1 MSKKKI
7 AGIIILMI
15 VAVLAFFTWEENR
28 KPTTEK
34 QTVNAPKEVIE
45 KGRYLSKVGDCASC
59 HTAENGAMLAGGYEM
74 KTPFGILYSSNITP
88 SADFGIGRWTAD
100 DFYRAMTE
108 GVAPPNR
115 NLYPAMPYAYFN
127 NITREDSDALYAYLM
142 SIPAIDVAPPSNQL
156 PFPYNQRMI
165 LMGWNMLFLDPEELP
180 AASKGSSSEWERGR
194 YIVNTLGHCAMCH
207 TPMGPFGEA
216 KADKVMQGGILGD
229 FAAPDITPEGLAERG
244 WTKPDLET
252 FFKTGMAPQGST
264 FSDMYL
270 VMKNSTQYM
279 TDGDISAMVTYL
291 MGDNPLP
298 PKEVDIINVSDS
310 NNGRDLYLN
319 MCAACHNEN
328 GMGKPNVS
336 VAMIGNSTVRNPDSR
351 NLIMAVLEG
360 LPWQTFPGYERL
372 QAMPAF
378 KDEMN
383 DTEIA
388 DLVNYLRTSWAELP
402 GDVTADSVKAL
413 RNPK

>member
-1 MSKKKI
+1 MSKIKI
-7 AGIIILMI
+7 IGIIILM
-15 VAVLAFFTWEENR
+15 VAAFLVFLTWEENR
-28 KPTTEK
+28 QPTTEK
-34 QTVNAPKEVIE
+34 QVVHASKEVIE
-45 KGRYLSKVGDCASC
+45 KGRYLAKLGDCASC
-59 HTAENGAMLAGGYEM
+59 HTTENGAMLAGNYEM
-74 KTPFGILYSSNITP
+74 KTPFGTLYSSNITP
-88 SADFGIGRWTAD
+88 SADYGIGRWTSD

-142 SIPAIDVAPPSNQL
+142 SIPAIDIAPTKNQL

-165 LMGWNMLFLDPEELP
+165 LMGWNMLFLDPEPLP
-180 AASKGSSSEWERGR
+180 AASKGSSPEWERGR

-207 TPMGPFGEA
+207 TPMGAFGQVE
-216 KADKVMQGGILGD
+216 ADKIMQGGVLGD
-229 FAAPDITPEGLAERG
+229 FAAPNITPEGLAERG
-244 WTKPDLET
+244 WTKPDLEQY
-252 FFKTGMAPQGST
+252 FKTGLAPQGST

-279 TDGDISAMVTYL
+279 TPADISAIATYL
-291 MGDNPLP
+291 MGDNPLA
-298 PKEVDIINVSDS
+298 PKEITPITIANDDP
-310 NNGRDLYLN
+310 GRDLYLN

-351 NLIMAVLEG
+351 NLIVAILEG

-378 KDEMN
+378 KDEMSN
-383 DTEIA
+383 AEIA
-388 DLVNYLRTSWAELP
+388 QLVNYLRSAWAGLP
-402 GDVTADSVKAL
+402 GDITEAEVNSL
-413 RNPK
+413 RK

>member
-1 MSKKKI
+1 MNKKKI
-7 AGIIILMI
+7 FGIIVIMI

-28 KPTTEK
+28 KPTTPK
-34 QTVNAPKEVIE
+34 QTVNVSKEILE
-45 KGRYLSKVGDCASC
+45 KGKYLSKVGDCASC

-74 KTPFGILYSSNITP
+74 NTPFGTLYSSNITP
-88 SADFGIGRWTAD
+88 SSDFGIGRWTAD

-142 SIPAIDVAPPSNQL
+142 SIPEINVAPPKNKL

-180 AASKGSSSEWERGR
+180 AASKGDSPEWERGR

-207 TPMGPFGEA
+207 TPMGAFGQAES
-216 KADKVMQGGILGD
+216 DKVMQGGVLGR
-229 FAAPDITPEGLAERG
+229 FAAPNITPEGLSERG
-244 WTKPDLET
+244 WTKADLEQY
-252 FFKTGMAPQGST
+252 FKTGLAPQGST

-270 VMKNSTQYM
+270 VMTNSTQYM
-279 TDGDISAMVTYL
+279 TPEDISAIATYL
-291 MGDNPLP
+291 MGDSPLA
-298 PKEVDIINVSDS
+298 PKIAEIKQVSDS

-328 GMGKPNVS
+328 GMGKPNVAVS
-336 VAMIGNSTVRNPDSR
+336 MIGNSTVRNPDSR
-351 NLIMAVLEG
+351 NLIVAMLDG
-360 LPWQTFPGYERL
+360 LPWQVFPGYERL

-378 KDEMN
+378 KDELS
-383 DTEIA
+383 DAQIAEIA
-388 DLVNYLRTSWAELP
+388 NYLRATWASLP
-402 GDVTADSVKAL
+402 ADVTEADVKAL
-413 RNPK
+413 RE

>member
-7 AGIIILMI
+7 FGIIIILI
-15 VAVLAFFTWEENR
+15 FAVLAFFTWEENR
-28 KPTTEK
+28 KPDTPK
-34 QTVNAPKEVIE
+34 QNVQASKEVLE
-45 KGRYLSKVGDCASC
+45 KGKYLSKVGDCASC
-59 HTAENGAMLAGGYEM
+59 HTTENGAMLAGGYKM
-74 KTPFGILYSSNITP
+74 VTPFGTLYSSNITP

-108 GVAPPNR
+108 GIAPPNR

-142 SIPAIDVAPPSNQL
+142 SLPEIDVAPPKNEL
-156 PFPYNQRMI
+156 PFPYNQRLI

-180 AASKGSSSEWERGR
+180 PASKGDSPEWERGR

-207 TPMGPFGEA
+207 TPMGAFGQAE
-216 KADKVMQGGILGD
+216 ADKVFQGGVLGR
-229 FAAPDITPEGLAERG
+229 FAAPDITPEGLSERG
-244 WTKPDLET
+244 WTKADLEQY
-252 FFKTGMAPQGST
+252 FKKGIAPQGST

-279 TDGDISAMVTYL
+279 TSADIKAIATYL
-291 MGDNPLP
+291 MGDEPLK
-298 PKEVDIINVSDS
+298 PKEVTLKVVTDS

-328 GMGKPNVS
+328 GLGKPNVAVS
-336 VAMIGNSTVRNPDSR
+336 MIGNSTVRNPDSR
-351 NLIMAVLEG
+351 NLIVAILDG
-360 LPWQTFPGYERL
+360 LPWQVFPDYERL

-378 KDEMN
+378 KDELDN
-383 DTEIA
+383 AEIA
-388 DLVNYLRTSWAELP
+388 ELTNYLRATWAGLP
-402 GDVTADSVKAL
+402 ADVTEAEVKAL
-413 RNPK
+413 RQ

>member
-1 MSKKKI
+1 MSKTKI
-7 AGIIILMI
+7 IGIILLMI
-15 VAVLAFFTWEENR
+15 IAVLAFFTWEEHR

-34 QTVNAPKEVIE
+34 QVVNAPKEVIE
-45 KGRYLSKVGDCASC
+45 RGQYLTKVGDCASC
-59 HTAENGAMLAGGYEM
+59 HTAQNGAMLAGNYEM
-74 KTPFGILYSSNITP
+74 KTPFGTLYSSNITP
-88 SADFGIGRWTAD
+88 SADFGIGRWTSD

-108 GVAPPNR
+108 GIAPPNR
-115 NLYPAMPYAYFN
+115 NLYPAMPYSYFN
-127 NITREDSDALYAYLM
+127 NITREDSDAIYAYLM
-142 SIPAIDVAPPSNQL
+142 SLPPIDIAPQKNKL

-165 LMGWNMLFLDPEELP
+165 LVGWNMLFLDPEELP
-180 AASKGSSSEWERGR
+180 SASKGNSAEWNRGK

-207 TPMGPFGEA
+207 TPMGAFGEP
-216 KADKVMQGGILGD
+216 KADMVMQGGILGD
-229 FAAPDITPEGLAERG
+229 FAAPNITPEGLAERG
-244 WTKPDLET
+244 WTKPDLEQY
-252 FFKTGMAPQGST
+252 FKTGLAPQGST

-279 TDGDISAMVTYL
+279 TNEDISAITTYL

-298 PKEVDIINVSDS
+298 PKEITLLHNTND
-310 NNGRDLYLN
+310 NGRDLYLN

-351 NLIMAVLEG
+351 NLIMTILEG

-378 KDEMN
+378 KDEMTN
-383 DTEIA
+383 LEIA
-388 DLVNYLRTSWAELP
+388 DLVNYLRTSWAGLP
-402 GDVTADSVKAL
+402 GNITESDIQTL
-413 RNPK
+413 RK